1 MTEPGKILP
10 KEVIDH
16 WPEVFGEVKLN
27 VLPLRY
33 LHAVLIS
40 FKDGKTWEI
49 KVTSK
54 TKREGW
60 DSFEKSLSELFKV
73 YEHKIENINFKL
85 DTERVKK
92 EIEKGAARER
102 RRKSMKIQQ
111 KRQKGGK
118 D

>member
-1 MTEPGKILP
+1 MTEPGKTLP

-54 TKREGW
+54 TKRQGW
-60 DSFEKSLSELFKV
+60 ESFEKSLSELFKV

-85 DTERVKK
+85 DTEHVKK
-92 EIEKGAARER
+92 DIEKSKQQYIKK
-102 RRKSMKIQQ
+102 RKL
-111 KRQKGGK
+111 
-118 D
+118 

>member
-27 VLPLRY
+27 VLSLRY

-92 EIEKGAARER
+92 DIEKSTQQFLKK
-102 RRKSMKIQQ
+102 RKL
-111 KRQKGGK
+111 
-118 D
+118 

>member
-92 EIEKGAARER
+92 DIERSTQQFLKK
-102 RRKSMKIQQ
+102 RKL
-111 KRQKGGK
+111 
-118 D
+118 